1 MGNVTHRKNHKK
13 KLAARKNKIQQQKN
27 MYKKFMDKQIAA
39 IQEQIRNKQT
49 TNIDL
54 TAPAKDDTSVNEPIV
69 PGHQELQDTLQNLEK
84 AADGIK

>member
-49 TNIDL
+49 TNIDI
-54 TAPAKDDTSVNEPIV
+54 TAPAKDDTSVNITQD
-69 PGHQELQDTLQNLEK
+69 PGKAVLESTLHNLEK
-84 AADGIK
+84 AADGLK

>member
-27 MYKKFMDKQIAA
+27 TYNKFMQKQIAA

-54 TAPAKDDTSVNEPIV
+54 TAPATDDTSVDTPIV